1 MMKQTIKLIFMVVIT
16 LSVASVASA
25 QKSAAKVDKYY
36 RYDPAQVSVLA
47 DQAVDTLK
55 ADALQQEAYKAAVT
69 DAFNALVKRS
79 AKNVKESKILD
90 QLQLLASAD
99 TTIKSL
105 NDRLELVKDSLNMP
119 LDSASLTVIPVAEQ
133 NLINE
138 IDSLNKDLAKA
149 NADTLVYQNDLAQAK
164 ELYDKTAGTFN
175 SKEDEAKAMKSQLDA
190 MLSDPVIA
198 SVTAA
203 EDVFANLHKAAVV
216 SKGALADIKIDALSN
231 PLNAYRANRLKYEG
245 AYPADR
251 LKAADADAAI
261 VSQAIDL
268 AGPIKQ
274 AVTFMKG
281 RYNKADND
289 NAHSAI
295 AALVAKAGDHKAEVK
310 AIADALEEQDRSY
323 RNLKYL
329 LNQID
334 EMGESGFE
342 PDFDIDGT
350 ITTIVKFNSDSGRY
364 NEYYV
369 RFNDALKTLSKKI
382 KGEELSGDKV
392 KEITNE
398 IRETI

>member
-1 MMKQTIKLIFMVVIT
+1 MKQKIKIILMAVVT
-16 LSVASVASA
+16 LSAALVASA

-36 RYDPAQVSVLA
+36 RYDPAQVSKLA

-55 ADALQQEAYKAAVT
+55 ADELQRDAYKAAVT

-90 QLQLLASAD
+90 QLQLLADAD

-105 NDRLELVKDSLNMP
+105 NKRLELVRDSLDMP

-149 NADTLVYQNDLAQAK
+149 NADTLVYQNDLARAK
-164 ELYDKTAGTFN
+164 ELYSEKDSIFK
-175 SKEDEAKAMKSQLDA
+175 SKEKEAKAMKSQRDE
-190 MLSDPVIA
+190 MLSDSVIV
-198 SVTAA
+198 SVSAA
-203 EDVFANLHKAAVV
+203 EEVFVKLHEAAVA
-216 SKGALADIKIDALSN
+216 SKGVLADIRIDSLSN

-268 AGPIKQ
+268 AGPLQK
-274 AVTFMKG
+274 AVTIMKG
-281 RYNKADND
+281 RYNKDKND

-295 AALVAKAGDHKAEVK
+295 AALVAKAGDHKAEVN

-323 RNLKYL
+323 RNLTYL
-329 LNQID
+329 LKQID

-382 KGEELSGDKV
+382 KGEKLSGGRV